1 MKLLRILLVAA
12 AVLVAAGAGAYVF
25 REALIGRWIE
35 RNLAA
40 SLSSALDAD
49 VEFDGLAWK
58 DGVLHAARCRM
69 SGGNLPF
76 EKLEASGLRTPLDWR
91 RLMEPLRESV
101 SIEADRAD
109 LVWRSVEKPAGRAGG
124 GDSRRQAPPSM
135 DLAIGRF
142 SFSQPGAR
150 GWSMKDTALRA
161 RLDAGEWSLTTQGG
175 SAGLPG
181 LANLQL
187 EKLSARQHGNSWL
200 VDSFALNDGQGGG
213 VEGSAIHEDGAW
225 SGEFTWRNLDAGKLL
240 AAPSAAHFSGKTSGS
255 ATLEKGLLR
264 GRMTIT
270 GAETKTVPA
279 LVKMASLFV
288 LENWETVPWETFRF
302 EFTRAADGTVSFSAL
317 EASSTKGLTVRG
329 SGRIGADS
337 LAADLELG
345 VRRDGRPWLVAF
357 MPVLF
362 RTEKDG
368 YLWVPVRVGGTP
380 AAPTEDLTARVVA
393 ALAMVP
399 AAGAVEAAAKMPGA
413 AAEAAGSLL
422 ETLMGR

>member
-1 MKLLRILLVAA
+1 M
-12 AVLVAAGAGAYVF
+12 
-25 REALIGRWIE
+25 
-35 RNLAA
+35 
-40 SLSSALDAD
+40 
-49 VEFDGLAWK
+49 
-58 DGVLHAARCRM
+58 
-69 SGGNLPF
+69 
-76 EKLEASGLRTPLDWR
+76 
-91 RLMEPLRESV
+91 
-101 SIEADRAD
+101 
-109 LVWRSVEKPAGRAGG
+109 
-124 GDSRRQAPPSM
+124 
-135 DLAIGRF
+135 
-142 SFSQPGAR
+142 
-150 GWSMKDTALRA
+150 
-161 RLDAGEWSLTTQGG
+161 
-175 SAGLPG
+175 
-181 LANLQL
+181 
-187 EKLSARQHGNSWL
+187 
-200 VDSFALNDGQGGG
+200 
-213 VEGSAIHEDGAW
+213 
-225 SGEFTWRNLDAGKLL
+225 
-240 AAPSAAHFSGKTSGS
+240 
-255 ATLEKGLLR
+255 
-264 GRMTIT
+264 
-270 GAETKTVPA
+270 
-279 LVKMASLFV
+279 
-288 LENWETVPWETFRF
+288 PWETFRF